1 MLCYVALLSAVM
13 VLLYALVKCIR
24 YIWHGNFIA
33 ILPVVLLLLT
43 PSIAIDGLVFAYVKT
58 GLETYRYRALLELV
72 ILPGAVFMEYR
83 VSEILTR

>member
-33 ILPVVLLLLT
+33 ILPVVLLLLM

>member
-43 PSIAIDGLVFAYVKT
+43 PSIAIDGLVYAYVKT
-58 GLETYRYRALLELV
+58 GTGDV
-72 ILPGAVFMEYR
+72 
-83 VSEILTR
+83 